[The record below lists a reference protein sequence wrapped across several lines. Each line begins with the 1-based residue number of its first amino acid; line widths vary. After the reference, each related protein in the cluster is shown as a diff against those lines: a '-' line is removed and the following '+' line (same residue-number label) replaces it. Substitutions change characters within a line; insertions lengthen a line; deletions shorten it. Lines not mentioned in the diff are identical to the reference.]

1 MQRLRIWH
9 LVYQSIVL
17 FISLMESDMTTTTFS
32 HNTAEH
38 ASSQSLHGVVEF
50 PVSWFQATPA
60 YLVLRPVA
68 AFVKEWAQATP
79 ACIALRALLH

>member
-1 MQRLRIWH
+1 MQSQRIWH

-17 FISLMESDMTTTTFS
+17 FIRLMESDMTTTTFS
-32 HNTAEH
+32 HNSAEH
-38 ASSQSLHGVVEF
+38 ASSPSLHGVVEF

-68 AFVKEWAQATP
+68 AFVKDWLQATP
-79 ACIALRALLH
+79 AGIALRALFQ